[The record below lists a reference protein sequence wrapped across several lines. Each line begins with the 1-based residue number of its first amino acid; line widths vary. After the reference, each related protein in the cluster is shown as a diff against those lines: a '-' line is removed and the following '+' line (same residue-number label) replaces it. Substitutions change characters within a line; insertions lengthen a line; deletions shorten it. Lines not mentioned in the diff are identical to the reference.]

1 MSYKFG
7 LLLLSLMVQSVIH
20 IPGGS
25 TINSGLHALSWQHQ
39 SVIHVPHPAAIC
51 PNIFVAHTVSS
62 QPLDSSIHALSL
74 HSVQH
79 EQGGGECDGT

>member
-7 LLLLSLMVQSVIH
+7 SLLLSLMVQSVIH

-51 PNIFVAHTVSS
+51 SNIFVARTVSS
-62 QPLDSSIHALSL
+62 QPLDSSIHAVSL